1 MNWRPEGWNESAE
14 VTAKQCAEDEKFK
27 ASNLEHI
34 IRGMFEAGADCMLMK
49 VCSEIEKVG
58 LSDEEIEQVVRQRFP
73 VFEMNEGDEEERDAS
88 AREICQAQL
97 QKILTLLKK

>member
-1 MNWRPEGWNESAE
+1 MRKEAAHILS
-14 VTAKQCAEDEKFK
+14 EDAIAGFK
-27 ASNLEHI
+27 ASSQELADQILEAI
-34 IRGMFEAGADCMLMK
+34 
-49 VCSEIEKVG
+49 CSEIEKVG

>member
-1 MNWRPEGWNESAE
+1 MRETIAIALANWDGWDFADLSKEDTAE
-14 VTAKQCAEDEKFK
+14 LDPSQATYREEARQI
-27 ASNLEHI
+27 LEAI
-34 IRGMFEAGADCMLMK
+34 
-49 VCSEIEKVG
+49 CSEIEKVG